1 MTSGWRQPD
10 VRLTSGNLLR
20 RQTSIWVNFSRL
32 VSKDIYWGLQA
43 GNIKQSEPFMLEIL
57 LWKKNYNLIIHETNF
72 YFFFSFG
79 NMLEIITN
87 ELLIHETW
95 LSWTSSRL
103 LQFAGIFKFQRIWKT
118 VSCPGW
124 CTLLVCLHVFES
136 IKGCLVWKYFWQNLV
151 TFPWK

>member
-1 MTSGWRQPD
+1 MLVIRFFHITE
-10 VRLTSGNLLR
+10 
-20 RQTSIWVNFSRL
+20 QTNTYKYIHNWFISLICFEEM
-32 VSKDIYWGLQA
+32 
-43 GNIKQSEPFMLEIL
+43 NIKQSEPFMLEIL

-72 YFFFSFG
+72 NFFFIFG

-87 ELLIHETW
+87 ELLIDETW